1 METEVLL
8 RVTLLCIVSNNSYT
22 NVGNIGNITKSF
34 LVYFYTNLII
44 RVLTNI
50 GVLINSYLSK
60 NSREKCL
67 PAIFCHNLT
76 FPVFFWRLLNGWVAC
91 DLISL

>member
-60 NSREKCL
+60 KQLNPGEGGC
-67 PAIFCHNLT
+67 
-76 FPVFFWRLLNGWVAC
+76 FFDVYVSVQSVRY
-91 DLISL
+91 

>member
-60 NSREKCL
+60 IAGKSASRL
-67 PAIFCHNLT
+67 FL
-76 FPVFFWRLLNGWVAC
+76 
-91 DLISL
+91 S